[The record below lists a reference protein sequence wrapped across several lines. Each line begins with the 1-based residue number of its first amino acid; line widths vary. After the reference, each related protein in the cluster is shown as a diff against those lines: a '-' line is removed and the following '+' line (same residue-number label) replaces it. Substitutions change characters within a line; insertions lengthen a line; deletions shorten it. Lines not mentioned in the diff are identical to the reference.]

1 MLAAERLCDRFRLM
15 VWPTFAPIWKLTLPA
30 EPSST
35 FLPLYVVCD
44 ARRFTSATCCATSC
58 CSAAWLLADSEPPAA
73 WLASERIVCR
83 LAVIWLRPVL
93 AVCTID
99 VPSFAFETPWFRPL
113 IAVCSVV
120 EMARPAASSAALLM
134 RLPDDRRV
142 IACESALPE
151 LFRFS

>member
-44 ARRFTSATCCATSC
+44 ATRFTSATCCATSC
-58 CSAAWLLADSEPPAA
+58 CSAAWSLADSEPLDACT
-73 WLASERIVCR
+73 ASWRMVCR
-83 LAVIWLRPVL
+83 LDVIWARPL
-93 AVCTID
+93 DAVWIIET
-99 VPSFAFETPWFRPL
+99 PSFAFETPWFKPL
-113 IAVCSVV
+113 ICVCIRF
-120 EMARPAASSAALLM
+120 EIARPAASSAALLI

-142 IACESALPE
+142 MACDSALCE
-151 LFRFS
+151 VFRFC